1 MMTLEEIRKK
11 KAEMGLTN
19 EQLSEMS
26 GVPLGTLQKIMGN
39 VTRSPRYETLK
50 ALSAVFENRGWRARG
65 LYDYDPVPDY
75 VREPEAAYNVNRRPI
90 IENTHSYDRQGS
102 YTLEDYMSLPEEQR
116 VELIDGVIYDM
127 GAPSLPHQMIG
138 GEIFT
143 QIMQFVKANKG
154 KCIPFIAPTDVQ
166 IDCDNRTIVQP
177 DVMIVCDRSKLNHN
191 RVFGAPDFVAEV
203 LSPSTKNK
211 DILIKSAKYQ
221 NAGVREYWM
230 IDPAERKILVMNFD
244 RDTSM
249 DMYTFDD
256 KVPIGIYDGKCVID
270 FKEISEYIS
279 ILE

>member
-50 ALSAVFENRGWRARG
+50 ALSAVFEN
-65 LYDYDPVPDY
+65 
-75 VREPEAAYNVNRRPI
+75 
-90 IENTHSYDRQGS
+90 THSYDRQGS
-102 YTLEDYMSLPEEQR
+102 YTLEDYMSLPDEQR

-127 GAPSLPHQMIG
+127 SAPSLPHQMIG

-143 QIMQFVKANKG
+143 QIKQFVKANKG
-154 KCIPFIAPTDVQ
+154 KGIPFIAPTDVQ
-166 IDCDNRTIVQP
+166 LDCDNRTIVQP